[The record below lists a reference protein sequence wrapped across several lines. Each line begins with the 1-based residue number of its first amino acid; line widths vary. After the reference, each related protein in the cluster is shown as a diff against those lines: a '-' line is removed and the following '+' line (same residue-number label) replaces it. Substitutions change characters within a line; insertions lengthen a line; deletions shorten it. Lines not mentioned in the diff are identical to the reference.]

1 MRLNIFRI
9 PQAELPSLRDKLS
22 TSGLAVIK
30 EVELSGWVGEF
41 YFSTE
46 PSPSD
51 IPWVKTFSG
60 FFEGAAPQNKNYF
73 AAFLLTNGSDTFA
86 LSYGKAHFYIRPF
99 CDYDFGIELAKRIA
113 DENDIRQTAARRFQ
127 GKQKKQIKSYSA
139 NTSLNI
145 ESGESVDYLQSAIID
160 SKRESYGPSG
170 KFGTSALV
178 SPEIDVEG
186 IGDFLSLLRD
196 EMSTDAL
203 FKLPRTVI
211 ISEELE
217 VVRLDTLLAK
227 ELLSPS
233 EATDFTHNT
242 YDLFG
247 VDFVFG
253 NTASYTIKCGRK
265 EPMVIEGEL
274 SIGALKQYIS
284 EQGLSEKD
292 VLRIRIVWSQEDG
305 PTYSKD
311 LRHSLDFI
319 VDDERIVLENGR
331 WMRFNQDYLDFL
343 DDFVS
348 NITVEEVEPEFHD
361 ISLGEPEFNTSA
373 AITDAGY
380 GTADKDFSI
389 FRTKSS
395 TPIEAW
401 DLSRDTTV
409 YAVKFGTA
417 QKLSYVC
424 DQAIA
429 VLELMRNRAQVK
441 KIPNFQRYCLWLG
454 YKGKRRL
461 ENISQSG
468 SIILK
473 QKIELWARRSREL
486 GIEPV
491 IKVSRRT

>member
-9 PQAELPSLRDKLS
+9 PKAELPGLRDKLS

-30 EVELSGWVGEF
+30 EVELSGWTGEF
-41 YFSTE
+41 HFSIE

-51 IPWVKTFSG
+51 IPWVKTFSS
-60 FFEGAAPQNKNYF
+60 FFKGGAPQNKNYF
-73 AAFLLTNGSDTFA
+73 AAFLLTNDSETFA

-99 CDYDFGIELAKRIA
+99 CDYDFGIEFAKRIA

-145 ESGESVDYLQSAIID
+145 ESGESVDYLQSAIIE
-160 SKRESYGPSG
+160 SKRELYGPTG

-186 IGDFLSLLRD
+186 IGDFLSLVRD
-196 EMSTDAL
+196 EMSTDPL

-211 ISEELE
+211 ISEEFE
-217 VVRLDTLLAK
+217 VDRLDTVLAK

-274 SIGALKQYIS
+274 AIGDLKQYIS

-305 PTYSKD
+305 PSYSKD
-311 LRHSLDFI
+311 LKHSLDFI

-361 ISLGEPEFNTSA
+361 ISLGEPEFNISSA
-373 AITDAGY
+373 VTDAGY
-380 GTADKDFSI
+380 GIADKDFSI
-389 FRTKSS
+389 FKTKSS
-395 TPIEAW
+395 TPVEAW

-429 VLELMRNRAQVK
+429 VLELIRNRAQVK
-441 KIPNFQRYCLWLG
+441 KIPDFQRYCLWLG
-454 YKGKRRL
+454 YKGKKRL
-461 ENISQSG
+461 DNISQSG

-491 IKVSRRT
+491 IKVSRRI